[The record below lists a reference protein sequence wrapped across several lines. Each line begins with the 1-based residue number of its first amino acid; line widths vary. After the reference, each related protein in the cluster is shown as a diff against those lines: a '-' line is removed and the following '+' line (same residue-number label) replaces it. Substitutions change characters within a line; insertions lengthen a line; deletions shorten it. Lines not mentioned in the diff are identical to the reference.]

1 MYLSRNYLNS
11 PGFVMIVGRVA
22 RAKGNKKNQQQ
33 MFHSLSDAAEIHP
46 QDSVNIYLRQK
57 IERPFLE
64 NKNNKLLRILP
75 KQNTALLSYVSQLV
89 LTN

>member
-1 MYLSRNYLNS
+1 
-11 PGFVMIVGRVA
+11 MIVGRVA
-22 RAKGNKKNQQQ
+22 RAIGNKKNQQQ

-75 KQNTALLSYVSQLV
+75 KQNTAQLSYVSQLV

>member
-46 QDSVNIYLRQK
+46 QDFSQYLFETK
-57 IERPFLE
+57 KVERPFLE
-64 NKNNKLLRILP
+64 NK
-75 KQNTALLSYVSQLV
+75 
-89 LTN
+89 